1 MLAAAFSGI
10 LVHAGHCYQI
20 LVFTVPHFRDPGA
33 YGTPLSGSWWFRAP
47 PSGILV
53 LAAAFSG
60 IQVGLRPLFR
70 HPGGFSPP
78 PPPGS
83 WGFRAPPF
91 GILVGYFVAAFCF
104 VRCTCCAWLHIS
116 RCFPWLFSDC
126 RLIMPRPKGGAADE
140 AAAEATA
147 AAIAKELRGKFDSE
161 VVRKDALFLFQ

>member
-47 PSGILV
+47 PPGSWWFRAPPSGILV

-70 HPGGFSPP
+70 HPGVYGTPLS
-78 PPPGS
+78 GS
-83 WGFRAPPF
+83 RWVCGPSF
-91 GILVGYFVAAFCF
+91 GILVVSAPPLRDPSVFAPRPSGSWWGILWRHSVSCGARACGAFKSHA
-104 VRCTCCAWLHIS
+104 VS
-116 RCFPWLFSDC
+116 PGC
-126 RLIMPRPKGGAADE
+126 RLI
-140 AAAEATA
+140 TA
-147 AAIAKELRGKFDSE
+147 G
-161 VVRKDALFLFQ
+161 

>member
-33 YGTPLSGSWWFRAP
+33 YGTPLSGSWCLRYPTF
-47 PSGILV
+47 GILV
-53 LAAAFSG
+53 VSRPPFRDPGAGGGIFRDPGGSAAPLSASRCLRYPTFG

-78 PPPGS
+78 PPGS
-83 WGFRAPPF
+83 WCFRAPPF

-104 VRCTCCAWLHIS
+104 VRCTCGAFKSHAVS
-116 RCFPWLFSDC
+116 PGC
-126 RLIMPRPKGGAADE
+126 RLI
-140 AAAEATA
+140 TA
-147 AAIAKELRGKFDSE
+147 G
-161 VVRKDALFLFQ
+161 